1 MNGTFIDPERPCVS
15 CTTQLQGKKEE
26 DEEEGGE
33 SQREKTA
40 IISTSGGGHDGT
52 DNRRRARS
60 FRVGGVEKSRLN
72 SPSEPN
78 AYSDS
83 QIRPVGTR

>member
-1 MNGTFIDPERPCVS
+1 MGQTTAAERV
-15 CTTQLQGKKEE
+15 LF
-26 DEEEGGE
+26 
-33 SQREKTA
+33 A
-40 IISTSGGGHDGT
+40 L
-52 DNRRRARS
+52 
-60 FRVGGVEKSRLN
+60 GGVEKGRLN